1 MDPFIDTQKTHEL
14 PTMVRPNNFFNYF
27 NILTIMLYLIIQK
40 EIFVSFKS
48 VEL

>member
-1 MDPFIDTQKTHEL
+1 MDPFIETQKTHEF
-14 PTMVRPNNFFNYF
+14 PTMVRQNNFFNYF